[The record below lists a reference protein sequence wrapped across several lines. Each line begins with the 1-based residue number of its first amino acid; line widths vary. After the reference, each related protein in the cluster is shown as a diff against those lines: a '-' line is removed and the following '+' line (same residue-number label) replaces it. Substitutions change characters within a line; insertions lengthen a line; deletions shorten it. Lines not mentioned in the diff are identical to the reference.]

1 MPSGR
6 MPTASEILEVMDWLE
21 RNPDRRGELS
31 GGYDIFRA
39 CVADIAAAFLP
50 FAVAAARAKS
60 IAELTA

>member
-1 MPSGR
+1 MIDR
-6 MPTASEILEVMDWLE
+6 LE
-21 RNPDRRGELS
+21 RDPDRRGELS

-50 FAVAAARAKS
+50 LAVAAARAKS